1 VEFAQTILSSG
12 TDLLNLINDVLD
24 LSKVEAGKME
34 VEPAEVPIQE
44 VRTFVERSFNPV
56 AEQKGLGFTIDVQP
70 DLPATMYTDAQRL
83 QQVLK
88 NLLSNAFKFTDR
100 GQVTLTI
107 RRADKARRFSNPA
120 LDTADGVVAFAV
132 SDTGI
137 GIAKEHQRLIFEAF
151 QQADGTTS
159 RKYGGTGLGLS
170 ISREIARLLGGE
182 IRVESVPNKGSTF
195 TLFLPAR
202 YVDPEGGDRDS
213 RPKPA
218 PSRRG
223 GTPSA
228 SPAGGTR
235 RPTGTALNPSRPAP
249 VASRPPERPAP
260 ARTPEPPRASAASD
274 DWFPASSGYAPTTT
288 PSPAPAGSE
297 SPEWSGVASDWDPS
311 ESVVSVSR
319 PPRPGVNDDRA
330 KVQPGDRVV
339 LIIENDLSFANI
351 VLDMARE
358 KGFMGILALDGEE
371 GIDLAHEY
379 KPDAIT
385 LDIDMPVMD
394 GWSVLDRLKHH
405 PDTRHIPV
413 HIISGVDKRQEGLKQ
428 GALAYLEK
436 PVSKDALEDAF
447 GRIANFIDKRVR
459 NLLVVEDDDNQRKS
473 MVELIAHED
482 VQITAVG
489 SAEEALAELE
499 NTAYDCMVLDLGLKD
514 MNGFELLERV
524 KADERRKDLPIIV
537 YTGRDLTSAEETRLR
552 KYAETIIVKDVK
564 SPERL
569 LDETALFLHRVEAK
583 LPDQKRRMLE
593 RLHNADGVFSGKKV
607 MIVDDDVRNIFSL
620 TSVLEGHGMTVTFAE
635 NGKDALASL
644 EKDSDIDLILMD
656 VMMPEMD
663 GYETTRAI
671 RAMNQFRN
679 LPIIALTAK
688 AMKGDREKCI
698 AAGASD
704 YITKPVDTEQLLSL
718 MRVWLYR

>member
-1 VEFAQTILSSG
+1 
-12 TDLLNLINDVLD
+12 
-24 LSKVEAGKME
+24 
-34 VEPAEVPIQE
+34 
-44 VRTFVERSFNPV
+44 
-56 AEQKGLGFTIDVQP
+56 
-70 DLPATMYTDAQRL
+70 
-83 QQVLK
+83 
-88 NLLSNAFKFTDR
+88 
-100 GQVTLTI
+100 
-107 RRADKARRFSNPA
+107 
-120 LDTADGVVAFAV
+120 
-132 SDTGI
+132 
-137 GIAKEHQRLIFEAF
+137 
-151 QQADGTTS
+151 
-159 RKYGGTGLGLS
+159 
-170 ISREIARLLGGE
+170 
-182 IRVESVPNKGSTF
+182 
-195 TLFLPAR
+195 
-202 YVDPEGGDRDS
+202 
-213 RPKPA
+213 
-218 PSRRG
+218 
-223 GTPSA
+223 
-228 SPAGGTR
+228 
-235 RPTGTALNPSRPAP
+235 
-249 VASRPPERPAP
+249 
-260 ARTPEPPRASAASD
+260 
-274 DWFPASSGYAPTTT
+274 
-288 PSPAPAGSE
+288 
-297 SPEWSGVASDWDPS
+297 
-311 ESVVSVSR
+311 
-319 PPRPGVNDDRA
+319 
-330 KVQPGDRVV
+330 
-339 LIIENDLSFANI
+339 
-351 VLDMARE
+351 
-358 KGFMGILALDGEE
+358 
-371 GIDLAHEY
+371 
-379 KPDAIT
+379 
-385 LDIDMPVMD
+385 
-394 GWSVLDRLKHH
+394 
-405 PDTRHIPV
+405 V

-436 PVSKDALEDAF
+436 PVSKEALEDAF
-447 GRIANFIDKRVR
+447 GRIASFIDKRVR
-459 NLLVVEDDDNQRKS
+459 NLLVVEDDETQRRS

-499 NTAYDCMVLDLGLKD
+499 KTPYDCMVLDLGLKD

-593 RLHNADGVFSGKKV
+593 RLHNSDGVFSGKKV

-635 NGKDALASL
+635 NGRDALASL
-644 EKDSDIDLILMD
+644 AKDSEVDLILMD

-671 RAMNQFRN
+671 RQMSQFRN